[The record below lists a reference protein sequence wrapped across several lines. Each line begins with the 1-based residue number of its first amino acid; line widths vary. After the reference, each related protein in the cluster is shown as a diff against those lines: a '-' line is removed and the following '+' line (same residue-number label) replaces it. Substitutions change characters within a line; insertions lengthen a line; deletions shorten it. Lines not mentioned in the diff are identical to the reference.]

1 MKEYKYFLIDIA
13 DYVATVTINNPKA
26 LNALSSP
33 VIEEMISV
41 VEELS
46 AMTEEVRCVVL
57 TGAGEKSFVAGADIK
72 ELKRWTPEA
81 SLILNGKGQQL
92 VNQIEA
98 LTSRRCTQ

>member
-57 TGAGEKSFVAGADIK
+57 TVLARS
-72 ELKRWTPEA
+72 P
-81 SLILNGKGQQL
+81 SLP
-92 VNQIEA
+92 A
-98 LTSRRCTQ
+98 LTLRKCTQ

>member
-1 MKEYKYFLIDIA
+1 MKEYQYFLIDIA

-46 AMTEEVRCVVL
+46 AMTEEY
-57 TGAGEKSFVAGADIK
+57 FN
-72 ELKRWTPEA
+72 
-81 SLILNGKGQQL
+81 ILMDQAIAIQPA
-92 VNQIEA
+92 I
-98 LTSRRCTQ
+98 

>member
-41 VEELS
+41 V
-46 AMTEEVRCVVL
+46 
-57 TGAGEKSFVAGADIK
+57 
-72 ELKRWTPEA
+72 
-81 SLILNGKGQQL
+81 
-92 VNQIEA
+92 
-98 LTSRRCTQ
+98 